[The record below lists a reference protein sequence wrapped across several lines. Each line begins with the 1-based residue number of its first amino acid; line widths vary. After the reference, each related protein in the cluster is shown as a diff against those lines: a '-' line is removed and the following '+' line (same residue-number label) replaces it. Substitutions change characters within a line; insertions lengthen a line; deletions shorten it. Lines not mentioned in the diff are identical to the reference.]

1 MAENKTT
8 LAKDIEA
15 ENLDIRYDKSVKC
28 VLANIPVLAPIVKH
42 TVTELRSYPIHV
54 VEQCI
59 DAKSIQISQVFVEP
73 GLTNTASIN
82 NRKII
87 NDELEDKIP
96 GEGRNIYDIRF
107 FVLLPDGNR
116 TKIII
121 NIEAQQKSNPGYSLL
136 NRGIFYAA
144 RLISAQL
151 SVEFTNDGS
160 DKEQYDNMK
169 KVYSI
174 WICMDCPEDK
184 KDSIINYSFEP
195 HIIYQGNDKL
205 KLYQNCDLMNITFIH
220 LSGKPDQSHHQ
231 LIAMLDI
238 LLARMDTEIKKKR
251 LQEEH
256 NLPMTIKLEKE
267 MNDMCNLSS
276 GIREDGFRDGEH
288 KTNIKN
294 IRNLMHTQNWSA
306 EKAMSALGFD
316 TSEYPK
322 YLALLQN

>member
-1 MAENKTT
+1 MPDIKTI

-15 ENLDIRYDKSVKC
+15 ENLDIRYDMSLKR
-28 VLANIPVLAPIVKH
+28 VLGNIPLLAPITKYTVKE
-42 TVTELRSYPIHV
+42 VEDFPIPMI
-54 VEQCI
+54 EKCI
-59 DAKSIQISQVFVEP
+59 DEKSIQISEVFVEP
-73 GLTNTASIN
+73 GLTN
-82 NRKII
+82 RKIV
-87 NDELEDKIP
+87 NDELESKIP
-96 GEGRNIYDIRF
+96 GEGRTIFDIRF
-107 FVLLPDGNR
+107 TITLPDGSK

-160 DKEQYDNMK
+160 DKEQYDNIK

-195 HIIYQGNDKL
+195 HIIYQGSDKL
-205 KLYQNCDLMNITFIH
+205 KLYKNCDLMNITFIH

-231 LIAMLDI
+231 LISMLDT
-238 LLARMDTEIKKKR
+238 LLAKMDAETKKKK

-276 GIREDGFRDGEH
+276 GIREEGIRDGILIGEINTLRDML
-288 KTNIKN
+288 KAGLTTI
-294 IRNLMHTQNWSA
+294 
-306 EKAMSALGFD
+306 EKLKESGLYSPDVLAAL
-316 TSEYPK
+316 S
-322 YLALLQN
+322 N

>member
-1 MAENKTT
+1 MTDIKTI

-15 ENLDIRYDKSVKC
+15 ENLDIRFT
-28 VLANIPVLAPIVKH
+28 I
-42 TVTELRSYPIHV
+42 T
-54 VEQCI
+54 
-59 DAKSIQISQVFVEP
+59 
-73 GLTNTASIN
+73 
-82 NRKII
+82 
-87 NDELEDKIP
+87 
-96 GEGRNIYDIRF
+96 
-107 FVLLPDGNR
+107 LPDGSK

-160 DKEQYDNMK
+160 DKEQYDNIK
-169 KVYSI
+169 RVYSI

-205 KLYQNCDLMNITFIH
+205 KLYPNCDLMNITFIH

-231 LIAMLDI
+231 LISMLDI
-238 LLARMDTEIKKKR
+238 LLARMDTETKKKK

-276 GIREDGFRDGEH
+276 GIREEGIRDGILIGEHNGEIKGKIEGKLETIRNMIVDGFTTIEA
-288 KTNIKN
+288 
-294 IRNLMHTQNWSA
+294 L
-306 EKAMSALGFD
+306 KATGRY
-316 TSEYPK
+316 TTEE
-322 YLALLQN
+322 LAAVAASLH

>member
-1 MAENKTT
+1 M
-8 LAKDIEA
+8 
-15 ENLDIRYDKSVKC
+15 SVKR
-28 VLANIPVLAPIVKH
+28 VLGNIPLLAPITKYTVK
-42 TVTELRSYPIHV
+42 ELKDFSIPMI
-54 VEQCI
+54 EQCI
-59 DAKSIQISQVFVEP
+59 DADSIQISQVFVEP
-73 GLTNTASIN
+73 GLTN
-82 NRKII
+82 RKIV
-87 NDELEDKIP
+87 NDELESKVP
-96 GEGRNIYDIRF
+96 GEGRAIFDIRF
-107 FVLLPDGNR
+107 TITLSDGSR

-121 NIEAQQKSNPGYSLL
+121 HIEAQQKSNPGYSLL

-160 DKEQYDNMK
+160 DKEQYDNIK

-174 WICMDCPEDK
+174 WVCMDCPEDK

-205 KLYQNCDLMNITFIH
+205 QPYKNCDLMNITFIH

-231 LIAMLDI
+231 LISMLDV
-238 LLARMDTEIKKKR
+238 LLAKIDAETKIKK

-267 MNDMCNLSS
+267 MTDMCNLSS
-276 GIREDGFRDGEH
+276 GIREESFHDGFLNGEH
-288 KTNIKN
+288 NTNIKN

-322 YLALLQN
+322 YLTLLQN